1 MVTFFRY
8 PASKI
13 LDALILLAIFTLA
26 FSFAF
31 KAGERGFFTLD
42 QSIVFDGSYRI
53 VSGQVPY
60 RDFIAPIGPVV
71 FWLQAIFFKIL
82 GISYYSYIF
91 GAAFINVLA
100 TVLSVIIV
108 RFLFPSQRYLSYV
121 AGFLTAIW
129 FYPPF
134 GTPWAEQTAFFFSLL
149 TIAAILFV
157 RFLKNGRSLIKIFF
171 LLLSGIFASL
181 SILSKQNA
189 GLCILPLYFI
199 LLIVTYVPNLKLIFY
214 SCIMFLIGAAGSLS
228 LFLWWIWVKSNP
240 KNFLNYFFQIP
251 ALQGVCRILDEGKD
265 FWRIFFTGACS
276 SCHLHQLTLGVRLI
290 LSAALL
296 IAAFAFILSIFNVK
310 RIREVRRDII
320 FISLFCIYAVF
331 FQYMFIHTTMN
342 QAENGIPFIGIIFAC
357 SLGLFLNIFKT
368 RLFNYRLTKL
378 IFILGIFSLIF
389 YIALVGAKVSLSR
402 KVQEFNNSK
411 FPENFPTDKLKA
423 LKWGKPTKIWGF
435 EIKQEDV
442 VNLLNYLKEKNK
454 NFFVFPN
461 FTILYGLLGVPS
473 PQPILWFH
481 SGLTYHVVYN
491 PDLDKWIVND
501 LIKNKVGV
509 IVIEENLFY
518 SNLDDF
524 PQLKQY
530 VSNNFIETK
539 KIGIFHI
546 WENKKQG

>member
-1 MVTFFRY
+1 M
-8 PASKI
+8 
-13 LDALILLAIFTLA
+13 AIFILA
-26 FSFAF
+26 FSFTF

-53 VSGQVPY
+53 LSGQVPY

-71 FWLQAIFFKIL
+71 FWLQAIFFKTL
-82 GISYYSYIF
+82 GINYYSYIF
-91 GAAFINVLA
+91 GSAFINLLA
-100 TVLSVIIV
+100 TVLSVIIL
-108 RFLFPSQRYLSYV
+108 RFLFPRQKYLSYI

-129 FYPPF
+129 FYPPS
-134 GTPWAEQTAFFFSLL
+134 GTPWAEQTAFFLSLL
-149 TIAAILFV
+149 AIAAILLV
-157 RFLKNGRSLIKIFF
+157 RFLKNGRSFVKIFF

-189 GLCILPLYFI
+189 GLPILPLYFI
-199 LLIVTYVPNLKLIFY
+199 LLIVTYLPNLKLIFY
-214 SCIMFLIGAAGSLS
+214 SCIMFLIGAGGSLS

-240 KNFLNYFFQIP
+240 ENFLDYFFQIP
-251 ALQGVCRILDEGKD
+251 ALQGVCRILDESKD

-276 SCHLHQLTLGVRLI
+276 SCHLHQLTLGIRLI
-290 LSAALL
+290 LSVALL
-296 IAAFAFILSIFNVK
+296 IAAFAFILSIFNIK
-310 RIREVRRDII
+310 RTREVRRDII

-357 SLGLFLNIFKT
+357 SLGLSLNIFKT

-378 IFILGIFSLIF
+378 IFSLGISSLIF
-389 YIALVGAKVSLSR
+389 YIALVGTKVSLSR
-402 KVQEFNNSK
+402 KVQEFSNSE
-411 FPENFPTDKLKA
+411 FTENFPLDKLKA

-461 FTILYGLLGVPS
+461 FTILYGLLNVPS

-491 PDLDKWIVND
+491 PSLDKWIVND

-530 VSNNFIETK
+530 VSNNFIEAK